1 MKIVHS
7 HVIDDMVEVTEKIE
21 EEGPQHLLPDLY
33 QFIAMSYSAKHQS
46 NDALMYY
53 HESLEIK
60 RELLG
65 EIHLDIADIHGDVGV
80 TYHQLGDEDEAFR
93 HMTQSLEIRQ
103 IVTGKNSFGVALSY
117 DLASVH
123 NKRGE
128 YEQAYQLT
136 REALHTVLNI
146 CGENSFYTGVAYQKM
161 Y

>member
-7 HVIDDMVEVTEKIE
+7 HAIDDMVEVTEKIE
-21 EEGPQHLLPDLY
+21 EEGPHHLLPDLY

-46 NDALMYY
+46 NDALTYY
-53 HESLEIK
+53 HKSLKIK

-80 TYHQLGDEDEAFR
+80 TYHQLGDEDEAD
-93 HMTQSLEIRQ
+93 RQ
-103 IVTGKNSFGVALSY
+103 IVTGKNSFGVALSYY